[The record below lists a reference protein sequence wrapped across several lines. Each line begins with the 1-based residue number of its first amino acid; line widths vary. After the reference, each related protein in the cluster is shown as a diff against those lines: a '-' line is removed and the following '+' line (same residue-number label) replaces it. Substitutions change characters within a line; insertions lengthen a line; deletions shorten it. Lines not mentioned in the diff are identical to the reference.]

1 MTLFRKLLAGTGC
14 VVALTAIAIAA
25 DKPKIT
31 SQDQLPRFSYPLKG
45 KVTEI
50 VTNDAAYAPLA
61 AAVRADL
68 EKLLATYY
76 IADRTTLQEILN
88 TLMLLD
94 VHAGKFDSA
103 LERLA
108 TIRSLEEKPANKYT
122 AGLLV

>member
-1 MTLFRKLLAGTGC
+1 MTLFRTLLAGTGW

-68 EKLLATYY
+68 EKLLATYE
-76 IADRTTLQEILN
+76 IADRTTSSPRVVLTSSCSCRPCSAMP
-88 TLMLLD
+88 TLPC
-94 VHAGKFDSA
+94 A
-103 LERLA
+103 E
-108 TIRSLEEKPANKYT
+108 
-122 AGLLV
+122 